1 MTTDGGDFRTTAVEV
16 RTNAFSRNETRAT
29 SFLIEAIASG
39 DAAAVRRLLDAGQ
52 DPDMTADW
60 HKYACVPPL
69 AYALQMRQFGIARTL
84 IEYGADV
91 LDGFDP
97 IGLSSAMSSAVVFG
111 GEEGVQ
117 LMLDAGHPITRGVLM
132 LAVRV
137 GSRAENK

>member
-1 MTTDGGDFRTTAVEV
+1 MTTDGCDFRTTVVDV
-16 RTNAFSRNETRAT
+16 RTTAFSGNEMRAT

-39 DAAAVRRLLDAGQ
+39 DAATVRRLLDAGP

-91 LDGFDP
+91 LLGFDP
-97 IGLSSAMSSAVVFG
+97 IDGVSSAMSSAVVFG
-111 GEEGVQ
+111 GKEGVQ
-117 LMLDAGHPITRGVLM
+117 LLLAAGHPITRG
-132 LAVRV
+132 
-137 GSRAENK
+137 